1 MVLAVNGVNYSRDS
15 MECQMELD
23 RTDHRILALL
33 QEDGR
38 RTNVEV
44 AERVALSPS
53 PCLRRIKRLE
63 AAGVVRGYR
72 AIIDREAVGLGL
84 TVLVEIKVGQ
94 HSRDNAGALEAALAD
109 MAEVVSCHMISGA
122 ADFIAEVV
130 VKDLKEYERLL
141 SERLLVLPMIADIR
155 SNFSLRRIK
164 SEAPL
169 PLPGMQDVRG
179 ERGRQAFGKS
189 PES

>member
-1 MVLAVNGVNYSRDS
+1 MD
-15 MECQMELD
+15 LD
-23 RTDHRILALL
+23 RTDHQILALL

-38 RTNVEV
+38 RTNVQI
-44 AERVALSPS
+44 AETVALSPS

-63 AAGVVRGYR
+63 ADGVILGYR

-94 HSRDNAGALEAALAD
+94 HSQDNARTLQEALAD
-109 MAEVVSCHMISGA
+109 MPEVVACHMISGT

-130 VKDLKEYERLL
+130 VRDLKEYERILT
-141 SERLLVLPMIADIR
+141 ERLLVLPMITDIR
-155 SNFSLRRIK
+155 SNFSLKRIK

-169 PLPGMQDVRG
+169 PLPLSDGVR
-179 ERGRQAFGKS
+179 RGGKDGS
-189 PES
+189 GSVRKAKQ